1 MTPEAI
7 HPSSPPDGSVA
18 VLLYHD
24 VVDRQSARRFRRFAV
39 SPRQLDEHLSA
50 LEGAGYRTVTIAE
63 LTAGRA
69 PIGAPIVAL
78 TFDDGYAS
86 FPRTVVPMLESRH
99 MRASLF
105 VPTAFVGG
113 RAQWLDPE
121 SEGSRLLVSWS
132 DLADLEASGI
142 EIGSHGHRHLE
153 LDAISRTEALFELE
167 HSRTLLED
175 RLGSTVRILSYP
187 FGYHDREVRR
197 AARDCGYDAACEVG
211 YGLHRLGSDP
221 LSIRRLLITPNVD
234 PEDLL
239 SLVTAGTPTFVQRAR
254 RATRP
259 AWRWYRRSRAKWR
272 ASR

>member
-1 MTPEAI
+1 
-7 HPSSPPDGSVA
+7 
-18 VLLYHD
+18 
-24 VVDRQSARRFRRFAV
+24 
-39 SPRQLDEHLSA
+39 
-50 LEGAGYRTVTIAE
+50 
-63 LTAGRA
+63 
-69 PIGAPIVAL
+69 
-78 TFDDGYAS
+78 
-86 FPRTVVPMLESRH
+86 MLESRH

-121 SEGSRLLVSWS
+121 GEGSRLLVSWS
-132 DLADLEASGI
+132 DLADVEAGGI

-153 LDAISRTEALFELE
+153 LDAISRTEALFELG

-175 RLGSTVRILSYP
+175 HLGSTVRIPSYP
-187 FGYHDREVRR
+187 FGYHDGGVRR

-221 LSIRRLLITPNVD
+221 LSIRRLLITPDLD

-239 SLVTAGTPTFVQRAR
+239 SLVTAGMPTFVQRAR

-259 AWRWYRRSRAKWR
+259 ARRWYRRSRAKWR